1 MAALPGEFGTGSSDE
16 DEPPNDT
23 KKRQGF
29 KARKITHRTVKTR
42 NREMSTFAMPI
53 AYGLQVM
60 IAIHR
65 FLSQTDVRDLNNDVR
80 ALHGLDAYP

>member
-1 MAALPGEFGTGSSDE
+1 MAALPGEGTGSSDE

-53 AYGLQVM
+53 AYVT
-60 IAIHR
+60 
-65 FLSQTDVRDLNNDVR
+65 SNDCNTPFSV
-80 ALHGLDAYP
+80 PN